1 MNYFKIIVAQSK
13 VFFIVFITTIS
24 IFFSGCSNNEN
35 NQVLKNENKEKLFTL
50 LSSDQ
55 TGINFTN
62 KIPETPSMNIIVY
75 PSLYSGAGI
84 SIGDINND
92 DLPDIY
98 FTKNFGNNK
107 LFINKGNLQF
117 EELGMQA
124 GVEGSW
130 GWSTGCSMID
140 INADGYLD
148 IYVSRAGDVD
158 EKKRRNELYIN
169 NGDLTFTEQANK
181 FGLDF
186 SGYSTQSVFLD
197 YDKDGDLDMYLLNA
211 PINTLELIDYGK
223 QHEERNELT
232 SDKLFENNNGYF
244 IDVSEKAGLVGNGI
258 GYGLSAS
265 VGDLNNDGWPD
276 IYVCND
282 YIEHDYLYFNNQD
295 GTFTEKL
302 KENIKH
308 ISNFSMGSDIADY
321 DNDGWLDIV
330 TVDMVAE
337 DNYRIKTNMSGMNPE
352 NFTKALEKG
361 FHYQYMMNTLQ
372 KNNGNETFSEVS
384 QLANISNTDWSWAPL
399 LADFDNDGLKD
410 LFVSNGLRKDIR
422 NNDYIKIKKKLIKQ
436 MEKDNSGNDLKYIK
450 EALDKTPVNP
460 IKNYIYKNEGDLTFS
475 IKRNDWGLN
484 EESFSNGAAYADLD
498 NDGDLDLVVSNID
511 AQAFV
516 YQNNSDK
523 FNDKNYLNI
532 TLDFINENKSGIGTR
547 VTLKSGNK
555 FQMKEHYLSRGY
567 LSSVEDKLHFGIG
580 SQKIIDSLWL
590 DWPDGTTQVLTNLKA
605 NQTVNI
611 KYSNTTPTKNPSWL
625 NKDSQV
631 LMTEITDELDVNYKH
646 KENDFNDFENESL
659 LPHKMSIL
667 GPAMSVADVNL
678 DGLEDFYVG
687 GAKGNPGKLLIQ
699 SNGGKFYESNSI
711 TWKADRNS
719 EDVASL
725 FFDADSDGDQ
735 DLYVVSGGYDYKENS
750 EFLQDR
756 LYINIGNGKFKK
768 SKQALPNMF
777 TSGGVVSSVDY
788 DNDGDMDLFIGGR
801 VVPGNYPKP
810 PRSYLLENVNGVFK
824 DITQNLNQQLLRP
837 GMVTSSLWMDYN
849 NDQKMDLII
858 AGEWMSIMV
867 FENKGDRFVNVS
879 KNLGLDSNKGWWYSL
894 AQGDIDNDGDNDL
907 IAGNLGLNYKY
918 KATPNAKFN
927 VYFDDFDD
935 NNTGDIVLTFNENGE
950 EFPLR
955 GRQCSSE
962 QMPFIKEKFGTYD
975 EFAKANMQDVF
986 GEEKL
991 NKALNLQVST
1001 FATSSIINNGSEPWK
1016 VQPLSNYNQFSSTNG
1031 IIIQD
1036 CNKDGS
1042 LDVVLSG
1049 NMFGSEIE
1057 TPRNDAANGSILM
1070 GDGAGNFKNLT
1081 LLESGFFTPN
1091 DVKAIHKIQI
1101 AGKKCIVVVN
1111 NNDKLQFF
1119 KFN

>member
-1 MNYFKIIVAQSK
+1 
-13 VFFIVFITTIS
+13 
-24 IFFSGCSNNEN
+24 
-35 NQVLKNENKEKLFTL
+35 
-50 LSSDQ
+50 
-55 TGINFTN
+55 
-62 KIPETPSMNIIVY
+62 
-75 PSLYSGAGI
+75 
-84 SIGDINND
+84 
-92 DLPDIY
+92 
-98 FTKNFGNNK
+98 
-107 LFINKGNLQF
+107 
-117 EELGMQA
+117 
-124 GVEGSW
+124 
-130 GWSTGCSMID
+130 
-140 INADGYLD
+140 
-148 IYVSRAGDVD
+148 
-158 EKKRRNELYIN
+158 
-169 NGDLTFTEQANK
+169 
-181 FGLDF
+181 
-186 SGYSTQSVFLD
+186 
-197 YDKDGDLDMYLLNA
+197 
-211 PINTLELIDYGK
+211 
-223 QHEERNELT
+223 
-232 SDKLFENNNGYF
+232 
-244 IDVSEKAGLVGNGI
+244 
-258 GYGLSAS
+258 
-265 VGDLNNDGWPD
+265 
-276 IYVCND
+276 
-282 YIEHDYLYFNNQD
+282 
-295 GTFTEKL
+295 
-302 KENIKH
+302 
-308 ISNFSMGSDIADY
+308 MGSDIADY